1 MCLWWYIWCF
11 NDTFPTF
18 SNFLTVWRFKG
29 VFSSINNQ
37 TSVSLHPLG
46 RHGEPKGYQ
55 RRRQT
60 GRSVWI
66 LVTVI
71 RQRDPVSPGELVYCG
86 TPPLSRLMRSA
97 LRFRKNPVLLV
108 WRIQTEL
115 YTKTSLSKS
124 ITRSQIY
131 QSSFTPSTLSGMI
144 DKLDCEVWSRVFA
157 FQWLM
162 KWPKLRSCALLNS
175 LNTSCQSGSLGGSL

>member
-1 MCLWWYIWCF
+1 MGNLRV
-11 NDTFPTF
+11 TKEGVRLEGV
-18 SNFLTVWRFKG
+18 SEFLSPLYVKEIQSRR
-29 VFSSINNQ
+29 
-37 TSVSLHPLG
+37 VS
-46 RHGEPKGYQ
+46 
-55 RRRQT
+55 
-60 GRSVWI
+60 WFI
-66 LVTVI
+66 A
-71 RQRDPVSPGELVYCG
+71 G
-86 TPPLSRLMRSA
+86 TPPLSRLTRSA

-115 YTKTSLSKS
+115 DMKTSLSKS

-175 LNTSCQSGSLGGSL
+175 LNTSCQSGSLGGSLQALCCCCSLK